1 MPSLQRPKWNMAAR
15 AIPLAVVADVST
27 SPQTLYIHAD
37 HLDRPVRMSDGSKAL
52 VWDAVYRPFGA
63 VEAITGPAALDA
75 RFPGQWFQL
84 ETGLHYNWHRHY
96 DPTTGRYLQPDP
108 LGFVDGPSVYTYAVN
123 TPLMLADRDGLN
135 PIAIPVAICSRYP
148 ALCAA
153 IAKDVWQYC
162 RDTFG
167 GGGGGSSGSRRD
179 DSPECRREW
188 EIAERICQNELSKP
202 RHMQNRRVTGGH
214 RTIAGCAKGHV
225 SARCGGNSIK

>member
-63 VEAITGPAALDA
+63 VETLTGSAVLDA

-108 LGFVDGPSVYTYAVN
+108 LGFVDGASVYAYAANAPATKV
-123 TPLMLADRDGLN
+123 DSKGLN
-135 PIAIPVAICSRYP
+135 LQGPMTMRPKTNNLMCFSLRER
-148 ALCAA
+148 
-153 IAKDVWQYC
+153 DEDREEYC
-162 RDTFG
+162 FNKCLHLLGIGHGNEYRG
-167 GGGGGSSGSRRD
+167 CYRRCMG
-179 DSPECRREW
+179 EK
-188 EIAERICQNELSKP
+188 L
-202 RHMQNRRVTGGH
+202 G
-214 RTIAGCAKGHV
+214 
-225 SARCGGNSIK
+225 